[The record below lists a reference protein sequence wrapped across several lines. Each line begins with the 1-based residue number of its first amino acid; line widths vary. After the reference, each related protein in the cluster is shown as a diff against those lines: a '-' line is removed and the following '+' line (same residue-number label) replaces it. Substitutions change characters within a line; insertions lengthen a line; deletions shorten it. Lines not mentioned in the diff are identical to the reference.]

1 VSCRQRGPGLPRDV
15 RVRLLSAVR
24 HTPRGRWTL
33 CCAVKSCNYLRPWRS
48 LPKRW
53 CSPCPSGRFPRL
65 VHVTDVNPDDAPAP
79 AATVPRDG
87 GSAVRTGR
95 IDTLARP
102 LLQLIGSDYEG
113 RAGGE
118 PLGDRLL
125 APAHRR
131 VAELHRGGYVVD
143 PDINSESLDE
153 YGFIQQ
159 FRVVPGP
166 ATLIAA
172 RDDRGMGSVG
182 ILLIGHKFG
191 LPAERVGK
199 DQSIWD
205 RLETVRS
212 TLEETYF
219 VAAEIFDPE
228 QQD

>member
-1 VSCRQRGPGLPRDV
+1 MIALSMQLVTQSAMSLDV
-15 RVRLLSAVR
+15 LWHEALSEV
-24 HTPRGRWTL
+24 
-33 CCAVKSCNYLRPWRS
+33 
-48 LPKRW
+48 
-53 CSPCPSGRFPRL
+53 
-65 VHVTDVNPDDAPAP
+65 
-79 AATVPRDG
+79 
-87 GSAVRTGR
+87 
-95 IDTLARP
+95 
-102 LLQLIGSDYEG
+102 
-113 RAGGE
+113 
-118 PLGDRLL
+118 
-125 APAHRR
+125 
-131 VAELHRGGYVVD
+131 VAQLHRGGYVVD